1 MSEKNELKELMI
13 ALNQLKWSLDP
24 ENLLAVDVD
33 KFETVEKIGH
43 LIETIAAK
51 LNVRV
56 SKRNVAKFFL
66 PPYSTEKDF
75 DEQLQLLLGVSEL
88 PSKAQSEHESE
99 MALLIE
105 SRTPFERF
113 LISQTVRPQ
122 LKALFA
128 ENRVSA
134 NFYTRFVYQRILM
147 EDRDYF
153 VNIAESLIFGSDT
166 DVELLLERIGCGD
179 SDLNEEELETLLDL
193 ELPYFDEFYR
203 YMKTE
208 VFNLV
213 NEMCFNLEN
222 PDTSMDEADLLELY
236 ASQLMNTVY
245 LKINDRVY
253 QILAVEGCLHSEKH
267 PDPYAYHF
275 LENGISGRWNVQGK
289 GVCITFSNFEDGNDM
304 FGALLI
310 SAVKDLE
317 EDYIIDEPDD
327 VRNLLL
333 FAYENA
339 LKSQSPSISFVAKK
353 NFDGEIMKSKR
364 KELVPPAAY
373 GKEEF
378 ADKLYRF
385 VFPLT
390 VDCL

>member
-1 MSEKNELKELMI
+1 MNELKELLI
-13 ALNQLKWSLDP
+13 SLNKSKWSIDSG
-24 ENLLAVDVD
+24 NLLAENVD
-33 KFETVEKIGH
+33 KAKTVEEIGSM
-43 LIETIAAK
+43 IETIASILK
-51 LNVRV
+51 VRLT
-56 SKRNVAKFFL
+56 KRNVAKFFL
-66 PPYSTEKDF
+66 PPFSTEKDF
-75 DEQLQLLLGVSEL
+75 DELLHTLLESSEL
-88 PSKAQSEHESE
+88 PEKAQSEHEAE
-99 MALLIE
+99 MIQLIE
-105 SRTPFERF
+105 KRTPFERF

-128 ENRVSA
+128 DSRVSA
-134 NFYTRFVYQRILM
+134 NFYTRFVYKRILM
-147 EDRDYF
+147 EERDYF
-153 VNIAESLIFGSDT
+153 ENIAEAMILGSDS

-179 SDLNEEELETLLDL
+179 SDLDEAELESLIDL

-208 VFNLV
+208 VFNSV
-213 NEMCFNLEN
+213 NEMLFDLEN
-222 PDTSMDEADLLELY
+222 PDTSIPEADLLELY
-236 ASQLMNTVY
+236 ASQLMNSVY
-245 LKINDRVY
+245 LKINNRVY

-267 PDPYAYHF
+267 PDPFAYNF

-289 GVCITFSNFEDGNDM
+289 GICITFSSFEDGNDM

-327 VRNLLL
+327 VRNLFLL
-333 FAYENA
+333 AYENA
-339 LKSQSPSISFVAKK
+339 LKSPSPSISFVEKK
-353 NFDGEIMKSKR
+353 NQGGILIKSKR
-364 KELVPPAAY
+364 KELVSLSEH
-373 GKEEF
+373 GKEPF